1 MLLSLVTIASAEAVA
16 QEQQELGRLFL
27 TPERRQALD
36 RQRQFNIQEQKEI
49 PADPTL
55 TINGLVTRDS
65 GKRTIWI
72 NGMAQHERDTQTG
85 IAVVP
90 NRQNPGKV
98 TVRTEDA
105 PATAARVGDTIN
117 RTTGETSDLLRGG
130 RISIRPGQA
139 R

>member
-72 NGMAQHERDTQTG
+72 NGMAQHERDTQT
-85 IAVVP
+85 
-90 NRQNPGKV
+90 
-98 TVRTEDA
+98 
-105 PATAARVGDTIN
+105 AARVGDTIN